1 MNKFKTMLEDI
12 EIIQAVK
19 KHGTHD
25 QKTHGS
31 WADGYTDEE
40 ISRMEELEDVGP
52 SIQDLEDVLSGEGQ
66 DPGYDELKMMVEN
79 DQGLY
84 KEAIDGIEE
93 RVAAL
98 VEENKYEYADQEA
111 ADAANE
117 ALYNRL
123 FEQEQEKMINE
134 FIENSGPGELA
145 GLWIQQ
151 NGGGSGDPET
161 LLPSFGEL
169 YDMSH
174 EVRNAQ
180 GEVVTVMTSEVKIAE
195 FTTDTPSGDVGIYL
209 RGQIKDSAGNQAG
222 DFIRI
227 FYKEDDVWMVEH
239 KLLKLQDDYENLGF
253 GKDFIQKS
261 MDWYAQ
267 RGMGAVIVGT
277 AWDGARH
284 WARAGFDFNP
294 YYRDSD
300 FQDLVD
306 RMVDYEDF
314 EFGTPA
320 RAEFDAIMR
329 RATNGYVSDDGGAA
343 FDSIKDM
350 TSDDFPLPNDFA
362 MIGFK
367 DKTSTPYVHPITQDR
382 KTSVSWSGERL
393 LSDMNLNYIQ
403 ILTPEGRS
411 LIDGPIDRDG
421 DGMVFDGT
429 AREKPVSAVNS

>member
-1 MNKFKTMLEDI
+1 MI
-12 EIIQAVK
+12 ENFGYDSSKGLTLVME

-52 SIQDLEDVLSGEGQ
+52 SIQDLEDVLSGENQ
-66 DPGYDELKMMVEN
+66 DPGFDDLKMMVEN
-79 DQGLY
+79 EESFYLS
-84 KEAIDGIEE
+84 AIDGIDE
-93 RVAAL
+93 RVAERLARL
-98 VEENKYEYADQEA
+98 QEEFPNHEYTDQEKSTIYE
-111 ADAANE
+111 DV
-117 ALYNRL
+117 
-123 FEQEQEKMINE
+123 QEEMIVE
-134 FIENSGPGELA
+134 FVQNSGPGELA
-145 GLWIQQ
+145 GLWIDQ
-151 NGGGSGDPET
+151 NGGGADAEA

-180 GEVVTVMTSEVKIAE
+180 GEVVTVMTSKVKIAE
-195 FTTDTPSGDVGIYL
+195 LTTETPNGEVGIYL
-209 RGQIKDSAGNQAG
+209 RGDIEDSEGNIAG
-222 DFIRI
+222 DFMRI
-227 FYKEDDVWMVEH
+227 FYKDGGVWMVEH

-284 WARAGFDFNP
+284 WARAGFDFQPEQIDN
-294 YYRDSD
+294 DLN
-300 FQDLVD
+300 QLVD

-329 RATNGYVSDDGGAA
+329 RATNGYVSDEGGAT

-350 TSDDFPLPNDFA
+350 KSDDFPLPNDFA

-393 LSDMNLNYIQ
+393 LSNMNLNYIQ

-429 AREKPVSAVNS
+429 AREKPASAVNS